1 MFLNDAHLLGRS
13 GISRL
18 MFTSLIILIL
28 STFAFGIGAQG
39 GGGTLRVAMVPPENL
54 DPATGTNDPEVLFN
68 RTIYDFLIETRPDGT
83 LMPNLA
89 TDWSVSDDGLEY
101 TFSLAEG
108 VTFHDGSAFSS
119 ADVVYTFNR
128 LVELES
134 QSTNLM
140 GAFEIS
146 APDASTVVFTLPE
159 INADFLFGVA
169 TQSAYI
175 IQDGQET
182 PNVLAEGDN
191 PYVNFNGTGPF
202 VLTDYSAGES
212 ATFEANG
219 SYFKEGEPTLDSLEF
234 LFFPDKLTQIDALR
248 SGVVD
253 FVFKLEIDQIPTLQD
268 DGSINIASIP
278 SNLHPV
284 IRIRSDE
291 GALGEDVRVRQAFKL
306 ATNREELLETVQ
318 EGLGIVGNN
327 DPVGPKYGEFYPGF
341 IEQPFDPARACE
353 LIQEATGQERIESDF
368 YVVDAFNYE
377 SLGIALQ
384 QQWAEGCIDVNVLL
398 REEGLYY
405 ADTEWLE
412 VDLGIT
418 GWGDRPVPQGYF
430 ASAFQTDGPFN
441 ETHFSDPEVDELIA
455 LAAST
460 PDTADRAEVYAQL
473 AAIFAERGPIIIPW
487 FASVTGAVSTNVEGL
502 DMHPF
507 AGLTDFRNVTVTG

>member
-1 MFLNDAHLLGRS
+1 MFLNDAHLVGRS

-18 MFTSLIILIL
+18 MFTTLTIIIFIAL
-28 STFAFGIGAQG
+28 AFGVSAQG
-39 GGGTLRVAMVPPENL
+39 GVLRVAMVPPENL
-54 DPATGTNDPEVLFN
+54 DPATGTNDPEVLLN

-89 TDWSVSDDGLEY
+89 TEWNVSDDGLVY
-101 TFSLAEG
+101 TFILADG
-108 VTFHDGSAFSS
+108 VTWHDGSGFSS

-128 LVELES
+128 LVELEA

-140 GAFEIS
+140 GPFAVS
-146 APDASTVVFTLPE
+146 APDDNTVVFTLPE

-182 PNVLAEGDN
+182 PNVLADGDN
-191 PYVNFNGTGPF
+191 PYVNFNGTGPY
-202 VLTDYSAGES
+202 VLTNYSPGES
-212 ATFEANG
+212 ATFAPNE
-219 SYFKEGEPTLDSLEF
+219 SYFKEGEPTLGQLEF
-234 LFFPDKLTQIDALR
+234 LYFPDKLSQVDALR

-268 DGSINIASIP
+268 DDSINVISIP
-278 SNLHPV
+278 SNLHPE

-291 GALGEDVRVRQAFKL
+291 GALGEDVRIRQAFKL

-327 DPVGPKYGEFYPGF
+327 DPVGPKYGEFYPGL
-341 IEQPFDPARACE
+341 IEQPYDPARACE
-353 LIQEATGQERIESDF
+353 LIQDATGQERLESDF
-368 YVVDAFNYE
+368 YVVNAFNYE

-384 QQWAEGCIDVNVLL
+384 QQWAEACIDVNLL
-398 REEGLYY
+398 IREEGLYY

-460 PDTADRAEVYAQL
+460 PDTAERAEVYAQL

-487 FASVTGAVSTNVEGL
+487 FASITGAVSVAVDGL

-507 AGLTDFRNVTVTG
+507 AGLTDFRNVTVAG